1 MERIVITK
9 EMLLAARDYVEIGVK
24 EAWCK
29 ENAMKCF
36 DKLAITADDEPVPPM
51 YMVNAGL
58 KARYLMAAFAAF
70 YLRQDFEALESDNAL
85 MSVEEYDRW
94 AGSHALNQIERW
106 KQDRELRDKC
116 FDLLSDYKDLEKQFS
131 IHINGLLAAMNDM
144 VIRQN
149 DYMAA
154 QMKELPA
161 LLEQIKDMQGKAESH
176 AESES
181 A

>member
-1 MERIVITK
+1 MDKIVITK
-9 EMLLAARDYVEIGVK
+9 EMLLAARDYVEQGVK

-29 ENAMKCF
+29 DNAGKVF
-36 DKLAITADDEPVPPM
+36 DRLAITADDEPVPPM
-51 YMVNAGL
+51 YMLNAGL

-70 YLRQDFEALESDNAL
+70 YLKQDYEALESDNAL

-131 IHINGLLAAMNDM
+131 VQINGMLAAMNDT
-144 VIRQN
+144 VIRQSE
-149 DYMAA
+149 YMAT
-154 QMKELPA
+154 QMKELPSI
-161 LLEQIKDMQGKAESH
+161 LEQLKDLQQGKADNN
-176 AESES
+176 AESS
-181 A
+181 D